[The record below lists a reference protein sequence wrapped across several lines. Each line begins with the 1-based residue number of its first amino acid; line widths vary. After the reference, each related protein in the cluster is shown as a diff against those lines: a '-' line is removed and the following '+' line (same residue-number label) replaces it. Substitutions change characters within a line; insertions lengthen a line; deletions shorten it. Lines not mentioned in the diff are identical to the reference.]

1 MKKLLLVIMGLILFT
16 TIGSTEAAPAETRLR
31 GRILLQVE
39 ENGEAWYVQPSDG
52 RRMYMADG
60 NAAYGMMRDLGLG
73 ITNTNLTKIPI
84 GFEDRFEC
92 LDSDSDGLCNKLEDG
107 LGTDAYNYDTDGDGL
122 SDGQEVRNNQN
133 PLGEEKPIYDNNLA
147 SDLSGKILLQVEAH
161 GEAWYINPVDNKRYY
176 MPDGPAAYQI
186 MRYLSLGIT
195 NANLDKISIIQD
207 SEILDEYSSYKRYT
221 IDTSRGS
228 FDISLVTLTKDK
240 YLMITDTAISAD
252 CDGDC
257 ATKSLASYVQDNS
270 AEIGI
275 NGTYFCPPDYAE
287 CASTKNSF
295 LSPVLNSNLN
305 IVINRDIGFYHNGS
319 WMAAGANGEYFHFHR
334 PNKGLSNIGAWL
346 TYRNTTQIAGI
357 SNRPSLI
364 ENGVVVVNSEPHYSS
379 YNSKATRG
387 GIGYDDQNIYL
398 VIARSANMIDFAEIF
413 KTLGATEAL
422 NLDGGGSS
430 ALYYDNSYMIGPGRS
445 LPNAIVFR
453 KKLENI
459 AEEVDD
465 DSNQEDNSDE
475 NKPVDLVYVLSHM
488 CETVDDCVPDRICH
502 PTDYINKK
510 YAPDPI
516 DAPCTASCEGP
527 IDCGAGYPLCEKNQ
541 CIIGK

>member
-240 YLMITDTAISAD
+240 Y
-252 CDGDC
+252 
-257 ATKSLASYVQDNS
+257 
-270 AEIGI
+270 
-275 NGTYFCPPDYAE
+275 
-287 CASTKNSF
+287 
-295 LSPVLNSNLN
+295 
-305 IVINRDIGFYHNGS
+305 
-319 WMAAGANGEYFHFHR
+319 
-334 PNKGLSNIGAWL
+334 
-346 TYRNTTQIAGI
+346 
-357 SNRPSLI
+357 
-364 ENGVVVVNSEPHYSS
+364 
-379 YNSKATRG
+379 
-387 GIGYDDQNIYL
+387 
-398 VIARSANMIDFAEIF
+398 
-413 KTLGATEAL
+413 
-422 NLDGGGSS
+422 
-430 ALYYDNSYMIGPGRS
+430 
-445 LPNAIVFR
+445 
-453 KKLENI
+453 
-459 AEEVDD
+459 
-465 DSNQEDNSDE
+465 
-475 NKPVDLVYVLSHM
+475 
-488 CETVDDCVPDRICH
+488 
-502 PTDYINKK
+502 
-510 YAPDPI
+510 
-516 DAPCTASCEGP
+516 
-527 IDCGAGYPLCEKNQ
+527 
-541 CIIGK
+541 